1 MLEGDGGGT
10 GGGEAAGASKFKSG
24 AAASSTAGGNVYMGS
39 LSGSGYVS
47 PYAPTG
53 ATGQTSASGNKN
65 LLSSDSYLS
74 KNDAYGY
81 FNNFSG
87 KQLRDFIALGQV
99 TGLLGDNDGFIE
111 GQKLWKK
118 LVDASAGLTAA
129 GRKVAP
135 LDILSSYIGKGP
147 LGAAGSGKSGASLWQ
162 VEYRSGRK
170 FLVNT
175 QTGQV
180 KYQGPKFETTYQKTI
195 DMTDPTTAKALATS
209 VFQQL
214 LHRDPGTGELASY
227 GDALRTAEQS
237 SPVIANTTTEYD
249 PNTGEAIGTSTNT
262 TGGLTADA
270 KQYLEQQKVKKSK
283 EYGVVQSATTY
294 ENALENAIFNNP
306 FGS

>member
-1 MLEGDGGGT
+1 MLDSGGGGGAT
-10 GGGEAAGASKFKSG
+10 SGGEAAGASKFLSG
-24 AAASSTAGGNVYMGS
+24 SPSTTAAGGGSVYMGTTYDS
-39 LSGSGYVS
+39 PGGPHGGSGAV
-47 PYAPTG
+47 APDRG
-53 ATGQTSASGNKN
+53 TSQ
-65 LLSSDSYLS
+65 LLS
-74 KNDAYGY
+74 KNDAYSY
-81 FNNFSG
+81 FNQFSG
-87 KQLRDFIALGQV
+87 KQLRDFIAMGQV
-99 TGLLGDNDGFIE
+99 AGQLQDDAGFME
-111 GQKLWKK
+111 GEKLWKK

-129 GRKVAP
+129 GKKIAP
-135 LDILSSYIGKGP
+135 LDILASYVGKGP

-214 LHRDPGTGELASY
+214 LHRDPGNGELSSY
-227 GDALRTAEQS
+227 GDALRTAEQQ
-237 SPVIANTTTEYD
+237 SPVVANTTTEYD
-249 PNTGEAIGTSTNT
+249 PNTGEAVGTTTNT
-262 TGGLTADA
+262 TGGMTADA
-270 KQYLEQQKVKKSK
+270 KQYLEMQKVKKSK
-283 EYGVVQSATTY
+283 EYGAVQAATTY

>member
-1 MLEGDGGGT
+1 MLEGSGGPS
-10 GGGEAAGASKFKSG
+10 GGEAAGASKFQSAG
-24 AAASSTAGGNVYMGS
+24 TGSSASAGGSVYMGS
-39 LSGSGYVS
+39 FSGSGFVS

-53 ATGQTSASGNKN
+53 STGQTLASGNKN
-65 LLSSDSYLS
+65 ALSSDNYLS

-87 KQLRDFIALGQV
+87 KQLRDFIATGQV
-99 TGLLGDNDGFIE
+99 AGLLGDNDGFIE

-135 LDILSSYIGKGP
+135 LDILSSYLGKGP
-147 LGAAGSGKSGASLWQ
+147 LGAAGSGQAGASLWQ
-162 VEYRSGRK
+162 VQYRSGRK

-180 KYQGPKFETTYQKTI
+180 KYQGPKFETTYQKSI

-214 LHRDPGTGELASY
+214 LHRDPGNGELASY
-227 GDALRTAEQS
+227 GDALRTAEQQ
-237 SPVIANTTTEYD
+237 SPVVANTTTEYD
-249 PNTGEAIGTSTNT
+249 PNTGEAVGSTTNT

-270 KQYLEQQKVKKSK
+270 KQYLETQKVKKSK
-283 EYGVVQSATTY
+283 EFGVVQAATTY